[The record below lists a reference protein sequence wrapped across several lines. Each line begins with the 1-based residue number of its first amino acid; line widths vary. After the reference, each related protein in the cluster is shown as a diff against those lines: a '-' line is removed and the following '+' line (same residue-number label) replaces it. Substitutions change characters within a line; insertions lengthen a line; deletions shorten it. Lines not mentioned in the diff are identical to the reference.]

1 MSSRPATPC
10 EARAS
15 TEDLGSAFDG
25 ACPPPDYRKA
35 LKVYFDEL
43 YPHLFRHLTRSSA
56 DARPTTRQKISQ
68 ATEEQLWEL
77 STDIYDE
84 FVRRTSPS
92 LQGTRSLPAQ
102 QGYHP
107 KRNAARQ
114 KLASLSDERFEV
126 LCGDV
131 FQEISR
137 RYPEFYNCESGD
149 SISETSLA
157 LSCWIMRQEFP
168 RGLQRARFPNKLR
181 TTAPAYS
188 TACPAIEEKP
198 VVAYQDGSELDT
210 THSVD
215 SARSEET
222 LIASI
227 SESEKP
233 RQATPSRR
241 RRGKCGLH
249 SLCPIWLRGLRKVIH
264 RQPRAQNKTKE
275 SSRAAPDSSIPKKLV
290 SKLGRPPPAPLPVYT
305 NGTLSPLPTGGLPSD
320 TPVPHTPTHGLLAQL
335 NHLLPRHTIF
345 HVRLHIHE
353 IASVPLVSG
362 EFAAKWR
369 FKNVQAV
376 PGSKQG
382 FLGIGKRRRN
392 TSRSRTPSGQ
402 EQDAQAK
409 AGSED
414 GRDSGSASPEVGSSE
429 DTPSIPSVVVSR
441 HPGGAATQPPTPISQ
456 ISPDWHPGPSLLSPS
471 LSSSRIPTLSELS
484 SSLYRQPEE
493 QSTPS
498 LTATTPVNGYASS
511 RGITTFGQLKEH
523 KVVWNHT
530 VDVVVKMDVERDTLE
545 LLPNELKLE
554 VMQRVIPNDPSAPQN
569 PRLGV
574 LYLNL
579 AQYASPT
586 TPSVTRRY
594 LLQKSKTNATLKL
607 TVQLECVGGE
617 RNFVAPPL
625 PKGQILGGVKG
636 VLDSDVLRLRPRI
649 AGLERGMAMAMTGP
663 MGFFPELGAG
673 NGPGVKPGPFPTSN
687 GAITVAG
694 EQYTPDT
701 LSLMYGPRMT
711 ENIIDAI
718 FNPVPTTDKAKQG
731 PFTYYL
737 DPSEEESSTQPESSS
752 PSSPTS
758 TGSASSPHP
767 RHPPHTIKHNKH
779 GDGAS
784 VYSTESSSSVCES
797 ISVQSHHSHHSSA
810 SNAPSTSTHSTHSS
824 LGIGLGVSMGPMGI
838 VEQRRSSAESAGS
851 GEAAEPAGRMKGWW
865 KRMGH
870 NTSGANSPMTR
881 QETLTPPA
889 TSPAMPSVQI
899 AI

>member
-1 MSSRPATPC
+1 MSLQLA
-10 EARAS
+10 
-15 TEDLGSAFDG
+15 DLGNSSG
-25 ACPPPDYRKA
+25 GPPRYRN
-35 LKVYFDEL
+35 
-43 YPHLFRHLTRSSA
+43 
-56 DARPTTRQKISQ
+56 
-68 ATEEQLWEL
+68 
-77 STDIYDE
+77 
-84 FVRRTSPS
+84 SP
-92 LQGTRSLPAQ
+92 R
-102 QGYHP
+102 
-107 KRNAARQ
+107 
-114 KLASLSDERFEV
+114 
-126 LCGDV
+126 
-131 FQEISR
+131 
-137 RYPEFYNCESGD
+137 
-149 SISETSLA
+149 
-157 LSCWIMRQEFP
+157 
-168 RGLQRARFPNKLR
+168 
-181 TTAPAYS
+181 
-188 TACPAIEEKP
+188 
-198 VVAYQDGSELDT
+198 
-210 THSVD
+210 
-215 SARSEET
+215 
-222 LIASI
+222 
-227 SESEKP
+227 
-233 RQATPSRR
+233 
-241 RRGKCGLH
+241 
-249 SLCPIWLRGLRKVIH
+249 
-264 RQPRAQNKTKE
+264 
-275 SSRAAPDSSIPKKLV
+275 
-290 SKLGRPPPAPLPVYT
+290 RPPPAPLPVYT

-382 FLGIGKRRRN
+382 FLGIGRKRN
-392 TSRSRTPSGQ
+392 TSRSRTSSGQ
-402 EQDAQAK
+402 EQDEKTK
-409 AGSED
+409 ASSED
-414 GRDSGSASPEVGSSE
+414 GRDSGTTSPEVGSSE

-441 HPGGAATQPPTPISQ
+441 HPGGAATQPPTPISHT
-456 ISPDWHPGPSLLSPS
+456 SPDWHPGPSLLSPS

-511 RGITTFGQLKEH
+511 RGMTTFGQLKEH
-523 KVVWNHT
+523 KVVWDHT

-579 AQYASPT
+579 AQYASPS

-607 TVQLECVGGE
+607 TVQLEFVGGE

-663 MGFFPELGAG
+663 MGFFPELGVG

-687 GAITVAG
+687 GAIIVAG

-718 FNPVPTTDKAKQG
+718 FNPVPTTDKAKEG

-737 DPSEEESSTQPESSS
+737 DPTEEESSTQPESSS

-758 TGSASSPHP
+758 TGSTSSPHQ
-767 RHPPHTIKHNKH
+767 RHPNHTAKHNKH

-784 VYSTESSSSVCES
+784 VYSTESNSSVCES
-797 ISVQSHHSHHSSA
+797 ISVQSHHSHHSHHSSA

-824 LGIGLGVSMGPMGI
+824 LGIGLGVSLGPMGI
-838 VEQRRSSAESAGS
+838 VEPRRSSAGSAGS
-851 GEAAEPAGRMKGWW
+851 GEAAEPTGRMKGWW
-865 KRMGH
+865 KKIGH
-870 NTSGANSPMTR
+870 NNSGANSPMTR
-881 QETLTPPA
+881 QDTLTPPA